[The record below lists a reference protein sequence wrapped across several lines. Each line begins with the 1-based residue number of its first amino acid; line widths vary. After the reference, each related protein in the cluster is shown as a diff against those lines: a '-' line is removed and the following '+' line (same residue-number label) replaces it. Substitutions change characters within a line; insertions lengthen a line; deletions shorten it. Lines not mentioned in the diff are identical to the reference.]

1 MTITSTHTKQY
12 VLPATVQGRLYPC
25 ESCPLRSLPAFREAE
40 PDELEFLNRFKKG
53 ELLAQKG
60 SAVLVEGS
68 RTPHLYTLLSG
79 WGFRFKLLEDGRR
92 QILNYLM
99 PGDLIGLQ
107 GSIEGEMQHSIEMLS
122 DSILCVFDRSRL
134 LELYRKHPGLGYDIT
149 WLASREERM
158 LDENLLSVGRRS
170 AMERAAYLIA
180 FIHERARCTGL
191 GSGRRLVIPVT
202 QQHVADTLGLS
213 LVHTNKTLRK
223 LSRLGMIE
231 WQEGG
236 CRVINLKEL
245 MRIAGWEGLGTGR
258 RPLV

>member
-1 MTITSTHTKQY
+1 
-12 VLPATVQGRLYPC
+12 
-25 ESCPLRSLPAFREAE
+25 
-40 PDELEFLNRFKKG
+40 
-53 ELLAQKG
+53 
-60 SAVLVEGS
+60 
-68 RTPHLYTLLSG
+68 
-79 WGFRFKLLEDGRR
+79 
-92 QILNYLM
+92 M

-191 GSGRRLVIPVT
+191 GSSMLPIRSG
-202 QQHVADTLGLS
+202 
-213 LVHTNKTLRK
+213 
-223 LSRLGMIE
+223 SRLSIP
-231 WQEGG
+231 
-236 CRVINLKEL
+236 
-245 MRIAGWEGLGTGR
+245 TR
-258 RPLV
+258 RCASSPASA